1 MCAPVHHHACSCQ
14 GSCGCMQQ
22 PLTIEEEIA
31 MLEANRKRMQV
42 MIDMTD
48 RRIEALKKR
57 S

>member
-1 MCAPVHHHACSCQ
+1 MHH
-14 GSCGCMQQ
+14 Q

-31 MLEANRKRMQV
+31 MLEADRKRMQV
-42 MIDMTD
+42 MIDMLD